1 MGRGFGCTGMACN
14 PAWGRVEGGVGYI
27 LFDPWQNNK
36 NQEER
41 NSKGIREETMCCCW
55 CAAIDTSRFYV
66 PTPESPPNETVSGD
80 LLALRPGP
88 EDVILMFGSPLA
100 VMTRR
105 GLLGF
110 TLFAFWYSFPIQYP
124 TSPNGCM
131 RRQRSKRLL
140 QGVSAVAS
148 PMIVLEIQ
156 QQSRF
161 CFFLVSFFWW
171 CAKMRLHLPPHTSL
185 AWCLRECWYR
195 TKNRSLIRVARWNR
209 FRRSRPRKKRQ
220 AQLSLPCSSSW
231 IVLKVGKHGFEGR
244 RTISA

>member
-1 MGRGFGCTGMACN
+1 
-14 PAWGRVEGGVGYI
+14 
-27 LFDPWQNNK
+27 
-36 NQEER
+36 
-41 NSKGIREETMCCCW
+41 
-55 CAAIDTSRFYV
+55 
-66 PTPESPPNETVSGD
+66 
-80 LLALRPGP
+80 
-88 EDVILMFGSPLA
+88 MFGSPLA

-161 CFFLVSFFWW
+161 CFFLVQFLVVCKDATAFTTTYQYVQLDAFESVGTAPKIEALSVWQGGIDSD
-171 CAKMRLHLPPHTSL
+171 AVDHERKD
-185 AWCLRECWYR
+185 
-195 TKNRSLIRVARWNR
+195 KRSCRCRVAAVGSCSKLANTDSRDVG
-209 FRRSRPRKKRQ
+209 RSPLN
-220 AQLSLPCSSSW
+220 A
-231 IVLKVGKHGFEGR
+231 
-244 RTISA
+244 A